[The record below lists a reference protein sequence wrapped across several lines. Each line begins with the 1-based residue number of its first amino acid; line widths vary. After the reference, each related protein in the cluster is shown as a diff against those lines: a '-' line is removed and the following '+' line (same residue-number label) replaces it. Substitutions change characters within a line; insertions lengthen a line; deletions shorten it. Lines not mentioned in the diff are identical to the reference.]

1 MKKQKFLII
10 FVFICSIVFCILYYN
25 FLKSGNNINR
35 SQEQIVEDILK
46 EFNNYEANIE
56 VTVKSNKNEN
66 KYEMKQVVKDKYS
79 KQEILNPDNIKDLTI
94 ELEENKLKILNSK
107 LNMEKIYENYECIL
121 NNSLFLNTF
130 SSELAVANE
139 DFSDEEIYEE
149 DEKIVIE
156 IKLPN
161 NSNTYIKYKYLYL
174 DAKSY
179 EPQKLVIKD
188 ITQNPYI
195 SIIYKD
201 IEIK

>member
-1 MKKQKFLII
+1 MKNKKFLII
-10 FVFICSIVFCILYYN
+10 FVFICSIVFFFFFYN
-25 FLKSGNNINR
+25 FFKSGNNINR

-66 KYEMKQVVKDKYS
+66 KYEMNQIIKGNYS
-79 KQEILNPDNIKDLTI
+79 KQEIINPDNIKNLTI

-107 LNMEKIYENYECIL
+107 LNMEKVYENYECIL

-130 SSELAVANE
+130 SNE
-139 DFSDEEIYEE
+139 FFNNNSKIYEE

-174 DAKSY
+174 DAESY
-179 EPQKLVIKD
+179 EPEKLVIKD

>member
-1 MKKQKFLII
+1 MKNKRFLII
-10 FVFICSIVFCILYYN
+10 FVFICCIIFCIFYYN
-25 FLKSGNNINR
+25 FLNSGNNINR
-35 SQEQIVEDILK
+35 SQEQIVEDVLK

-66 KYEMKQVVKDKYS
+66 KYEMNQVVKDDYS
-79 KQEILNPDNIKDLTI
+79 KQEILNPDNIKNLTI

-130 SSELAVANE
+130 SNE
-139 DFSDEEIYEE
+139 FFNNDSKIYEE

-179 EPQKLVIKD
+179 EPEKLVIKD

>member
-130 SSELAVANE
+130 SSEFFNN
-139 DFSDEEIYEE
+139 SSKIYEE

>member
-1 MKKQKFLII
+1 MKNKKFLII
-10 FVFICSIVFCILYYN
+10 FVFICSIVFCFFYYN
-25 FLKSGNNINR
+25 FFKSGNNINR

-66 KYEMKQVVKDKYS
+66 KYEMNQIIKGNYS
-79 KQEILNPDNIKDLTI
+79 KQEIINPDNIKNLTI

-107 LNMEKIYENYECIL
+107 LNMEKVYENYECIL

-130 SSELAVANE
+130 SNE
-139 DFSDEEIYEE
+139 FFNNNSKIYEE

-174 DAKSY
+174 DAESY
-179 EPQKLVIKD
+179 EPEKLVIKD

>member
-1 MKKQKFLII
+1 MKNKKFLII
-10 FVFICSIVFCILYYN
+10 FVFICSIVFGFFYYN
-25 FLKSGNNINR
+25 FFKSGNNINR

-66 KYEMKQVVKDKYS
+66 KYEMNQIIKGNYS
-79 KQEILNPDNIKDLTI
+79 KQEIINPDNIKNLTI

-107 LNMEKIYENYECIL
+107 LNMEKVYENYECIL

-130 SSELAVANE
+130 SNE
-139 DFSDEEIYEE
+139 FFNNNSKIYEE

-174 DAKSY
+174 DAESY
-179 EPQKLVIKD
+179 EPEKLVIKD

>member
-1 MKKQKFLII
+1 
-10 FVFICSIVFCILYYN
+10 
-25 FLKSGNNINR
+25 
-35 SQEQIVEDILK
+35 
-46 EFNNYEANIE
+46 
-56 VTVKSNKNEN
+56 
-66 KYEMKQVVKDKYS
+66 
-79 KQEILNPDNIKDLTI
+79 
-94 ELEENKLKILNSK
+94 
-107 LNMEKIYENYECIL
+107 MEKVYENYECIL

-130 SSELAVANE
+130 SNE
-139 DFSDEEIYEE
+139 FFNNNSKIYEE

-174 DAKSY
+174 DAESY
-179 EPQKLVIKD
+179 EPEKLVIKD

>member
-35 SQEQIVEDILK
+35 SQEQIFEDILK

-130 SSELAVANE
+130 SSEFFNN
-139 DFSDEEIYEE
+139 SSKIYEE

>member
-1 MKKQKFLII
+1 MMKNKKFLII
-10 FVFICSIVFCILYYN
+10 FVFICSIIFCICYYN
-25 FLKSGNNINR
+25 FLISGNNINR
-35 SQEQIVEDILK
+35 SQEQIVEEKLS

-66 KYEMKQVVKDKYS
+66 KYEMKQVVNNEYS
-79 KQEILNPDNIKDLTI
+79 KQEIISPENIKNMTI
-94 ELEENKLKILNSK
+94 ELEKNKLKVLNSE
-107 LNMEKIYENYECIL
+107 LNMEKIYENYDYIL

-130 SSELAVANE
+130 SSE
-139 DFSDEEIYEE
+139 FSNNNYEIYEE

-174 DAKSY
+174 NAKSY
-179 EPQKLVIKD
+179 KPEKLIIKD
-188 ITQNPYI
+188 ITKNPYI
-195 SIIYKD
+195 SIVYKD

>member
-1 MKKQKFLII
+1 MKNKKFLIS
-10 FVFICSIVFCILYYN
+10 FVFICSLIFCICYYN
-25 FLKSGNNINR
+25 FFISGNNINR
-35 SQEQIVEDILK
+35 SKEQIVEEKLN

-66 KYEMKQVVKDKYS
+66 KYEMKQVVNNEYS
-79 KQEILNPDNIKDLTI
+79 KQEIISPENIKNMTI
-94 ELEENKLKILNSK
+94 ELEKNKLKILNSN
-107 LNMEKIYENYECIL
+107 LNMEKIYENYDYIL

-130 SSELAVANE
+130 SSE
-139 DFSDEEIYEE
+139 FSINNHEIYEE

-174 DAKSY
+174 NAKSY
-179 EPQKLVIKD
+179 KPEKLIIKD
-188 ITQNPYI
+188 ITKNPYI
-195 SIIYKD
+195 SILYKD

>member
-1 MKKQKFLII
+1 
-10 FVFICSIVFCILYYN
+10 
-25 FLKSGNNINR
+25 
-35 SQEQIVEDILK
+35 
-46 EFNNYEANIE
+46 
-56 VTVKSNKNEN
+56 
-66 KYEMKQVVKDKYS
+66 
-79 KQEILNPDNIKDLTI
+79 
-94 ELEENKLKILNSK
+94 
-107 LNMEKIYENYECIL
+107 MEKIYENYECIL

-130 SSELAVANE
+130 SSEFFNN
-139 DFSDEEIYEE
+139 SSKIYEE